1 MAEFDPGS
9 FRDPNSRV
17 VLRGSKVYR
26 LLGPRALEDWKAFS
40 ASKLFRREV
49 ELGRIVDTKE
59 IDIGAVLEEPNPSWV
74 AALEHARLPFLSYPY
89 EWCFSMLRD
98 AALLQLDLLSQAL
111 DEDLILKDASPF
123 NIQFRDFR
131 PTFIDI
137 GSFQRLVANQIW
149 EAYGQFCQLF
159 LFPLLLQA
167 HKDVPFQPWLAA
179 RLDGIPALEMD
190 NLMSWRDLARPGVFA
205 HVYLQAKLRK
215 RYQRLDS
222 DLESSVRAGKFDK
235 RLIQANVQ
243 RLGKLVRK
251 LDWSP
256 AASEWSDYANDNSY
270 PEQDREAKRRFV
282 RESLGD
288 RRRELVWDLG
298 CNTGEY
304 SFIAAEQTDLV
315 VAFDADYL
323 AIERLYRQLRRQ
335 KRGSI
340 LPLVMNLAQ
349 PSPPL
354 GWRHQERA
362 GLEQRPKPDMTLAL
376 ALVHHLALS
385 ANVPLGEFVS
395 FAAALGGELL
405 VEFPTREDAMV
416 KRLLGRKT
424 EQHPDYSRDSFE
436 RELGRHF
443 FVRKTLDLLGGHR
456 RLYHAVPRATPS

>member
-26 LLGPRALEDWKAFS
+26 LLGPRALDDWNAFS
-40 ASKLFRREV
+40 ASELFKREL

-74 AALEHARLPFLSYPY
+74 AALEHVRLPFLSYPY

-123 NIQFRDFR
+123 NIQFRGFR

-137 GSFQRLVANQIW
+137 GSFQRLATNQIW

-335 KRGSI
+335 NRGSI